1 TALQKETQEGI
12 PPPTKIQEPQKPQ
25 RKISLPIHPPLIIK
39 INFEEEEEEED
50 EENDAVSLRPKT
62 AEEIEEERA
71 IKEICYKSG
80 DVLTVPTKYSLCE
93 KQGEMKAS
101 FNGKP
106 RTDLAA
112 FENGVND
119 VHLVRQP
126 HYKGMSKRNGFM
138 MNQRTS
144 LAQECREFK
153 KVQAPNPQNKMSY
166 HRNNKNRNAG
176 NASYI
181 HAHRDV
187 VRPVKSNARP
197 HSRPTNRSYN
207 KANVN
212 KEPKLNLCPDKYMS
226 TSYNG
231 SAWQKRIPFSKTYSK
246 TEKIHTGKYFLI
258 VKHELPKDMGEG
270 DVTSE
275 HETCTIHVWHKKVDV
290 TRDELTKLLFSF
302 NLEVTEEG
310 TEKQ

>member
-1 TALQKETQEGI
+1 
-12 PPPTKIQEPQKPQ
+12 
-25 RKISLPIHPPLIIK
+25 
-39 INFEEEEEEED
+39 
-50 EENDAVSLRPKT
+50 
-62 AEEIEEERA
+62 
-71 IKEICYKSG
+71 
-80 DVLTVPTKYSLCE
+80 
-93 KQGEMKAS
+93 MKAT

-112 FENGVND
+112 FENGGGECYVPQRIIVLGVDENEALTEKKEITMSKCLYTKDNKAYPAPECSLTVQLAPIAHVLMATENVGMKHTEDPSSMND

-212 KEPKLNLCPDKYMS
+212 KEPKLNLCP
-226 TSYNG
+226 
-231 SAWQKRIPFSKTYSK
+231 
-246 TEKIHTGKYFLI
+246 
-258 VKHELPKDMGEG
+258 
-270 DVTSE
+270 
-275 HETCTIHVWHKKVDV
+275 
-290 TRDELTKLLFSF
+290 
-302 NLEVTEEG
+302 
-310 TEKQ
+310 